1 MQRPFFF
8 PSLLAAALAGAV
20 PALAADDGLPPE
32 FRTSHFEVYV
42 GAFGAFTATGS
53 SYSEV
58 DPANPGISPS
68 GSLNGSA
75 SGFGLRGGA
84 DYVSNGWR
92 VGLVGDWSLGGEV
105 ESDGGVAL
113 DMPNLGTLRA
123 RAGMEVG
130 KTLLYVTG
138 GYAQAE
144 MEFDISNEGLL
155 VDGSE
160 KKWTYGWTLG
170 AGADI
175 DITESV
181 TLGVEYLHVNLKDV
195 EYDIAGGTETLSFE
209 QKMDAIHTFRL
220 GVNYAFKI

>member
-1 MQRPFFF
+1 MRRPVFRSTLF
-8 PSLLAAALAGAV
+8 AAALAGAV
-20 PALAADDGLPPE
+20 PALAADDLPPE

-42 GAFGAFTATGS
+42 GAFGAFTAVGS

-58 DPANPGISPS
+58 DPADPAISPS

-105 ESDGGVAL
+105 ESEGGAGL
-113 DMPNLGTLRA
+113 EMRNLGTVRA
-123 RAGMEVG
+123 RAGIEAG
-130 KTLLYVTG
+130 NTLLYVTG

-144 MEFDISNEGLL
+144 MEFSIDNEDLL

-160 KKWTYGWTLG
+160 RKWTYGWTLG

-175 DITESV
+175 EITEAV
-181 TLGVEYLHVNLKDV
+181 TLGLEYLYVKVGDV
-195 EYDIAGGTETLSFE
+195 EYDIDSDTDTVSFE
-209 QKMDAIHTFRL
+209 QEIDAIHTFRL
-220 GVNYAFKI
+220 GVNYAFRI